1 VHWKTDATMPDSTVI
16 AALYKFHPIADPES
30 VREALETSMD
40 AVDVRGTILV
50 AEEGLNGTIAGSRS
64 GVDTVLATIRALKGF
79 DDLLHKESFASEVP
93 FLRAKVR
100 LKKEIVTLGVDGVDP
115 NRIVGTYVSPKD
127 WNRLISRPDVVLVDT
142 RNAYEVEV
150 GTFRGAINPNTG
162 SFRDFPDFVASELA
176 DRKEQPIAMFCT
188 GGIRCE
194 KATSYLREQGFK
206 EVYHLEGGILKYL
219 EDVAPAN
226 TMWDGECFVFD
237 GRVTVDHGLQP
248 GTYAMCHACRM
259 PVTASDMELDSWEE
273 GVSCLYCA
281 ESRSEE
287 DRERLRERQHQL
299 QLAASRGLPHL
310 GQDARDLMISRQ
322 AATS

>member
-1 VHWKTDATMPDSTVI
+1 MSASIVI
-16 AALYKFHPIADPES
+16 AALYKFHPIMDPDS
-30 VREALETSMD
+30 VRVTLESAMEA
-40 AVDVRGTILV
+40 VGVRGTILV
-50 AEEGLNGTIAGSRS
+50 AEEGLNGTIAGDRS
-64 GVDTVLATIRALKGF
+64 GVDEVLSTIRAVDGF
-79 DDLLHKESFASEVP
+79 DDLMHKESFANEVP

-115 NRIVGTYVSPKD
+115 NRVVGTYVSPRD
-127 WNRLISRPDVVLVDT
+127 WNTLISRPDVVLVDT
-142 RNAYEVEV
+142 RNTYEVEV

-162 SFRDFPDFVASELA
+162 SFRDFPEFVASELA
-176 DRKEQPIAMFCT
+176 DCKEQPIAMFCT

-219 EDVAPAN
+219 EEVSPGD

-237 GRVTVDHGLQP
+237 GRVTVDHDLQP

-273 GVSCLYCA
+273 GVSCLYCVD
-281 ESRSEE
+281 SRSDE

-299 QLAASRGLPHL
+299 KLAAARGLPHL
-310 GQDARDLMISRQ
+310 GQDAREWMISRQ